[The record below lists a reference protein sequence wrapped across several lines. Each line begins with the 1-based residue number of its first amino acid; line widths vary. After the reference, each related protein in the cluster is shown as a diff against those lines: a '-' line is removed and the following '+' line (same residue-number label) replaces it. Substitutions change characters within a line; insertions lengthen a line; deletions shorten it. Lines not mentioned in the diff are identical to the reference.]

1 MLDTT
6 SLMSITHKSFTIFPV
21 ACPVSISKHKSCSHT
36 KHNVT
41 IAKCGVEL
49 KTNI

>member
-6 SLMSITHKSFTIFPV
+6 SLMSITHKSFTIFRV

-41 IAKCGVEL
+41 IAKCAVEL